1 MTILKC
7 GRRDLDIST
16 TQVMGILNV
25 TPDSFSDAG
34 SLYHRERLDLDK
46 LLDKARQMVSCGASI
61 LDVGGESTRP
71 NAPPV
76 SEQQELDRVLP
87 ALEVLVKNIDAVISI
102 DTSNALLMR
111 EAASLGAGM
120 LNDVRA
126 LEREGALQAA
136 VASKLPVC
144 LMHMQGTP
152 QTMQDAPR
160 YNNVTSE
167 VLAYLHI
174 RAQLCEQQ
182 GVAKEQILLDP
193 GFGFGKTLEQ
203 NVQLLKDTAQFV
215 ATGYPILIGTS
226 RKSMFAQLLGR
237 GVDKRLAGGLAT
249 TAYAVMCGAAIVRVH
264 DVEEAADVVKVIT
277 QLI

>member
-1 MTILKC
+1 MTILRC

-34 SLYHRERLDLDK
+34 SLYLRERLDLDK
-46 LLDKARQMVSCGASI
+46 LLGKAREMVGCGASI
-61 LDVGGESTRP
+61 LDVGGESTKP
-71 NAPPV
+71 NAQPV

-111 EAASLGAGM
+111 EASSLGAGM

-152 QTMQDAPR
+152 QTMQDAPT

-167 VLAYLHI
+167 VLAYLYY
-174 RAQLCEQQ
+174 RADVCRQQ
-182 GVAKEQILLDP
+182 GIAKDQILLDP
-193 GFGFGKTLEQ
+193 GFGFGKSLEQ
-203 NVQLLKDTAQFV
+203 NLQLLTNTAQFV
-215 ATGYPILIGTS
+215 ATGYPVLIGTS
-226 RKSMFAQLLGR
+226 RKSMFAELLGR
-237 GVDKRLAGGLAT
+237 EVDKRLAGGLAT
-249 TAYAVMCGAAIVRVH
+249 TAYAVLSGAAIVRVH